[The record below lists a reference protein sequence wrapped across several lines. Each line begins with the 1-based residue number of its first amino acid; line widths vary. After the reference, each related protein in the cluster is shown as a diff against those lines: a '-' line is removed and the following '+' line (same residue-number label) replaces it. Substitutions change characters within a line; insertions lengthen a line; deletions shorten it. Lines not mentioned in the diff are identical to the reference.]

1 MFDEKLI
8 FSACSTLLDVI
19 PIDANAS
26 KYSKLLVTCL
36 ENDVDNRWIS
46 RSINSPKKACYTNQD
61 TMCIDQCAA
70 LAFPSTWCTGSWRCR
85 QCTAVM
91 RLRYFS
97 IAIASHSRVVNC
109 NDLQGNTVEAQN
121 TYRGELY
128 FILYLKKTYTML
140 HVIHHDSSRWL
151 KSRSIFGGIQPH
163 SLRDMFKNLPR
174 YVFEAM
180 L

>member
-128 FILYLKKTYTML
+128 FILYLKKHIQCCMWFTMTHQGDWNQGQFL
-140 HVIHHDSSRWL
+140 EVYNPIH
-151 KSRSIFGGIQPH
+151 
-163 SLRDMFKNLPR
+163 
-174 YVFEAM
+174 
-180 L
+180 